1 MGMCHRTVIRRAY
14 KRRAGLTL
22 TLGNSAPP
30 QLPCGGVL
38 FPTEQYLIE
47 INASTFLPHVFCLI
61 AATRPRLVGTKRWRQ
76 PLTIGNGPKSASSGR
91 AKPLTRACASNT
103 PASALFGLTA
113 LRGLSFGPAQSR
125 RQTQK

>member
-1 MGMCHRTVIRRAY
+1 MDPTAAKYIGAGIACIGMGGAIRI
-14 KRRAGLTL
+14 
-22 TLGNSAPP
+22 
-30 QLPCGGVL
+30 L
-38 FPTEQYLIE
+38 FDWQ
-47 INASTFLPHVFCLI
+47 
-61 AATRPRLVGTKRWRQ
+61 Q

-103 PASALFGLTA
+103 LALAEFGLIV